1 MNLLTNNMV
10 NENYKQFDIL
20 WERIDEIV
28 DTTQKAVSSLNT
40 IYRYS
45 EWVNN
50 TTNIE
55 NLDLEEINS
64 IYEDFIQSNE
74 HLIEKINK
82 IFLNY

>member
-1 MNLLTNNMV
+1 MV

-82 IFLNY
+82 ILLNY

>member
-1 MNLLTNNMV
+1 MV